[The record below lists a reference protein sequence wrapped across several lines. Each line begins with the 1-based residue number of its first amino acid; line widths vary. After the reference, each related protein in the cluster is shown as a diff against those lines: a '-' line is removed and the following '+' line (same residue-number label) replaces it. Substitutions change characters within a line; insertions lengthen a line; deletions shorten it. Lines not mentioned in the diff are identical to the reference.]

1 MFGQLARPSSDPVGT
16 SVVEVATAGGITLD
30 PAAVARR
37 SDHTCTVLEFARS
50 GAMWI
55 TGMHVPT
62 PVCFPLFAHLDG
74 LSAGIE
80 TLSGRFGHPVRLD
93 PALVVAQRAAERG
106 FTRGGRRSANGS
118 CRLIRGADG
127 WLACNL
133 PRSSDLELLPAILE
147 RPEGDN
153 PWSAVQEVAGEG
165 PVAELEARAQRVG
178 VAITVLDV
186 DARGPGRPPV
196 TFERVGR
203 RSVPVGPPRV
213 LDFSALWA
221 GPLCAHILGRSG
233 AQVCKVEDPARPDG
247 GRRGDPLMYRRLHQ
261 GHDLEQVS
269 FSTSEGRR
277 ELGRLVDGADVVI
290 ESSRPRALEQLGLS
304 PQRFLSEA
312 PGRTWISITGYG
324 RRGPRANHVAFGDDA
339 AVAGG
344 LVAWEAPDLPVFC
357 ADALADPVSGLFAAF
372 GGLVSLAAGGGLLVD
387 VSMRDASVAVRTGPG
402 CPADHA
408 VEIGSGGSW
417 VAWHRGLRE
426 RGQRVLSPV
435 ELVGAAGG

>member
-1 MFGQLARPSSDPVGT
+1 MA
-16 SVVEVATAGGITLD
+16 AAGGITLD
-30 PAAVARR
+30 RAAVDRR
-37 SDHTCTVLEFARS
+37 SDRTCTVLEFAAS

-55 TGMHVPT
+55 TGRHAPT
-62 PVCFPLFAHLDG
+62 PVRFPLFAHLDG

-80 TLSGRFGHPVRLD
+80 TLSSRLGAPVRLD
-93 PALVVAQRAAERG
+93 PALVVSQRAAERG

-118 CRLIRGADG
+118 CRLIRGEDG

-133 PRSSDLELLPAILE
+133 PRPSDLELLPAVLE
-147 RPEGDN
+147 RAVGDD
-153 PWSAVQEVAGEG
+153 PWSALHQVAGDV

-178 VAITVLDV
+178 VAVTVLDI
-186 DARGPGRPPV
+186 DASAPDRPPV
-196 TFERVGR
+196 TFERIGR
-203 RSVPVGPPRV
+203 RSAPDRPPRV
-213 LDFSALWA
+213 IDFSAMWA

-233 AQVCKVEDPARPDG
+233 SQVCKVEDPARPDG
-247 GRRGDPLMYRRLHQ
+247 GRWGDPLMYRRLHQ
-261 GHDLEQVS
+261 GDDLEAVS

-277 ELGRLVDGADVVI
+277 ELAHLVDRADVVI
-290 ESSRPRALEQLGLS
+290 ESSRPRALEQLGLT
-304 PQRFLSEA
+304 PEQFLSAA

-324 RRGPRANHVAFGDDA
+324 RQGPRANHVAFGDDA

-344 LVAWEAPDLPVFC
+344 LVAWEGSDLPVFC

-387 VSMRDASVAVRTGPG
+387 VSMRDASRAVRKGPG

-408 VEIGSGGSW
+408 VEIGPGGSW
-417 VAWHRGLRE
+417 VAWHRGGRALS
-426 RGQRVLSPV
+426 QRVLSPV